1 MAMTKHEKIMM
12 FLQTAVFT
20 LIITASIFG
29 YKTVTDSC
37 LLQSKRAP
45 NETEQLIIDNY
56 SSWIVNNGG
65 LVVPYLP
72 PGISEKDMDD
82 IIMQSLVSDYIVIE
96 DCIIHTSDNSY
107 IIASAALN
115 RNLITM
121 YEKTKYW
128 RDVASG
134 YVSLSKSYD
143 KNVCVNTSELF
154 WLKNSLGFNI
164 LCHENAHLVGIK
176 NHDDVYAI
184 GDACSKAVHDYYIIQ
199 FAENC
204 ETELT
209 K

>member
-1 MAMTKHEKIMM
+1 
-12 FLQTAVFT
+12 
-20 LIITASIFG
+20 
-29 YKTVTDSC
+29 
-37 LLQSKRAP
+37 
-45 NETEQLIIDNY
+45 
-56 SSWIVNNGG
+56 
-65 LVVPYLP
+65 
-72 PGISEKDMDD
+72 
-82 IIMQSLVSDYIVIE
+82 MQSLVSDYIVIE
-96 DCIIHTSDNSY
+96 DCIIRTSDNSY

-154 WLKNSLGFNI
+154 WLKNALGFNI